1 MQALFSFDFSI
12 IFSFQSIFFICLGV
26 VLGLLVGALPGLSA
40 SVGVAVL
47 LPLTFTME
55 PLHAVLMLAA
65 LYAAAEYSGSITAI
79 ILGIPGTASAV
90 PIALDG
96 HPIAKAGHP
105 GRALGYSLTAAAL
118 GGIFGALVLLLLTV
132 PLARIALRF
141 SDPEIFLLAL
151 LGLVSVVGL
160 GSKDIPKSI
169 ISVLLG
175 LLLATVGMDVF
186 TGMPRFTMGTFTLME
201 GLSLVALITG
211 LFAFSEIF
219 NMSQGDLGKRHVT
232 DAKNLRVHITWAEF
246 KGVFKNIVRG
256 SVIGTIIGII
266 PGLGPT
272 VGSWIA
278 YTEAKR
284 TSKNPEKFG
293 TGEPNGIVAPESASN
308 AVVGGALLPLLT
320 LGIPGSATVA
330 VILVALLIHGVQPGP
345 RVFIEQPDLIYG
357 IIWGYLL
364 ANIAMY
370 VIARFTTAQSARLL
384 TIPTYALLPVVFMAA
399 LIGSYGARSGNMFD
413 VAMALAIGCV
423 GYFVRKLDYSF
434 PAFILA
440 FVLGSLLESSLRRSL
455 MISQGSFDIFFTRTY
470 SQIVIGLIVLVIA
483 SSVYSQWKKSR
494 AAKAGGAE

>member
-1 MQALFSFDFSI
+1 MQALLSFDFSI
-12 IFSFQSIFFICLGV
+12 IFSFYSLFFITLGV

-47 LPLTFTME
+47 LPLTFTMD

-96 HPIAKAGHP
+96 HPIAKAGNP
-105 GRALGYSLTAAAL
+105 GRALGYSLNAAVL

-132 PLARIALRF
+132 PLSRIALRF

-160 GSKDIPKSI
+160 GSKDIPKSV

-175 LLLATVGMDVF
+175 LLLGSIGMDVF
-186 TGMPRFTMGTFTLME
+186 TGMPRFTMGNWTLMD

-219 NMSQGDLGKRHVT
+219 NMSQGNLGTRHVT
-232 DAKNLRVHITWAEF
+232 DTRNLRVHITWQEF
-246 KGVFKNIVRG
+246 KGVYRNILRG
-256 SVIGTIIGII
+256 SIIGTIVGII

-272 VGSWIA
+272 MGSWIA

-284 TSKNPEKFG
+284 TSKNPEAFG
-293 TGEPNGIVAPESASN
+293 KGEPNGIVAPEAASN

-330 VILVALLIHGVQPGP
+330 IILVALLIHGVQPGP
-345 RVFIEQPDLIYG
+345 RVFIEQPNLIYG

-364 ANIAMY
+364 ANIIMY
-370 VIARFTTAQSARLL
+370 IVARLITAQSARLL
-384 TIPTYALLPVVFMAA
+384 MIPAYVLLPIILMAA

-413 VAMALAIGCV
+413 VGTALVIGGV
-423 GYFVRKLDYSF
+423 GYFVRRLDYSF
-434 PAFILA
+434 PGFILA
-440 FVLGSLLESSLRRSL
+440 FVLSGLIESSLRRSL

-470 SQIVIGLIVLVIA
+470 SLIVIAMIALIIA
-483 SSVYSQWKKSR
+483 SSFYSYYRKRKNPQSESV
-494 AAKAGGAE
+494 A